1 MWYSGDLDGYKN
13 ISTRLKLG
21 PFEEDC
27 LGRTSSVER
36 QQASDEPES
45 PGSGK
50 PCTLFCLSSVNV
62 CDLHIC
68 KTSYTLFKLC
78 NNALHDIAKSLQ

>member
-1 MWYSGDLDGYKN
+1 MCYSGDLDGYRN

-27 LGRTSSVER
+27 LVRTSSVER

-50 PCTLFCLSSVNV
+50 PCKLFCLSSVNV

-68 KTSYTLFKLC
+68 KFIYAFYIMQQC
-78 NNALHDIAKSLQ
+78 VA